1 MLPGT
6 RRYEFGYMTTRR
18 TYGPQD
24 GGSEDW
30 RNVEDE
36 KIPYNWVGQR
46 IDLTA
51 LDANLGVHT
60 EIEGGAIV
68 YDLGVRH
75 IPGLLLTSVTERG
88 IVVEPA
94 LRQPEGTRFF
104 RPWGS
109 VLSISLSL
117 RS

>member
-1 MLPGT
+1 
-6 RRYEFGYMTTRR
+6 MTTLMICR
-18 TYGPQD
+18 PQD

-36 KIPYNWVGQR
+36 KIPYSWIGQR
-46 IDLTA
+46 IDLIA
-51 LDANLGVHT
+51 LDANPGVHT

-68 YDLGVRH
+68 YDLGVRY

-88 IVVEPA
+88 IVIEPA
-94 LRQPEGTRFF
+94 LRQPEGPRFF

-109 VLSISLSL
+109 VLSISLS
-117 RS
+117 SS

>member
-1 MLPGT
+1 MRIWVYDYPNGIRT
-6 RRYEFGYMTTRR
+6 ARR
-18 TYGPQD
+18 Q
-24 GGSEDW
+24 SAEDW

-36 KIPYNWVGQR
+36 KIPYNWVGQH
-46 IDLTA
+46 IDIIA
-51 LDANLGVHT
+51 LDANPGIHT
-60 EIEGGAIV
+60 EIEGGGVV

-75 IPGLLLTSVTERG
+75 IPGLLLTSVTEHG

-109 VLSISLSL
+109 VLSISLSSRL

>member
-1 MLPGT
+1 
-6 RRYEFGYMTTRR
+6 MTTLMICRAH
-18 TYGPQD
+18 D

-30 RNVEDE
+30 GNVEGE
-36 KIPYNWVGQR
+36 KIPDSWGGER
-46 IDLTA
+46 IDLSA
-51 LDANLGVHT
+51 LDANDGVPT